1 MRCARQIL
9 KPSPSHQQCVPPATK
24 RPSQQRAEKEHST
37 EGNSANADFFIKT
50 PSTFLPARRVVGPQ
64 QWSALSEERPFLKEN
79 AASQLAIAHRPNYKP
94 RKKSRPYKS
103 FGATLQAFV
112 LYKKRATNVNL
123 CSLDDGI
130 PVHEKIN
137 VAALSPLHLSD
148 AFDALEEYF
157 CAFPQASLFVL
168 TLQPLQKYSEK
179 IIWTS
184 FSPTHRTV
192 TQPSPLKRR
201 LCPSIV
207 VS

>member
-94 RKKSRPYKS
+94 RKKSRPYKIFWRNS
-103 FGATLQAFV
+103 PGFRSIQKESNERQFVQFGRR
-112 LYKKRATNVNL
+112 Y
-123 CSLDDGI
+123 
-130 PVHEKIN
+130 PVHKKIN

>member
-9 KPSPSHQQCVPPATK
+9 KPSPSHQPHVHLQQKV
-24 RPSQQRAEKEHST
+24 RPIDVHKEEERTESKST
-37 EGNSANADFFIKT
+37 HTSFFIKT

-64 QWSALSEERPFLKEN
+64 QWAILSEERPFLKEN
-79 AASQLAIAHRPNYKP
+79 AANQLAIAHRPNYKP
-94 RKKSRPYKS
+94 QKKSRPCKIFWRNS
-103 FGATLQAFV
+103 PGFRSIQKESNERQFVQFGRR
-112 LYKKRATNVNL
+112 Y
-123 CSLDDGI
+123 

-184 FSPTHRTV
+184 FSPTHHTV